1 VGAIPTIA
9 PYFLGPAL
17 ARFASL
23 YPAVSISVVEEIT
36 PILLDRL
43 HNGHVDVVV
52 LALPV
57 RGEELVSEELFRE
70 PLFAA
75 LPNGHRLAA
84 RRSLALSEIREDP
97 FLLLKE
103 GHCFRENALSACRRS
118 RVSPNVVFES
128 GQFSTIVSMVATGMG
143 VSVVPAMAVE
153 RHPGCRFVRI
163 GDERAVRIVG
173 LAQLKHRFKT
183 RAQCALTDELRRYA
197 HTHQPGV
204 E

>member
-1 VGAIPTIA
+1 
-9 PYFLGPAL
+9 L
-17 ARFASL
+17 ARFARL

-57 RGEELVSEELFRE
+57 RGEELISEELFRE

-75 LPNGHRLAA
+75 LPETHRLAE
-84 RRSLALSEIREDP
+84 RKSLALSEIRQDP

-153 RHPGCRFVRI
+153 RHTGCKFVRI
-163 GDERAVRIVG
+163 NDERVVRIVG

-183 RAQCALTDELRRYA
+183 RAQCALTDQLRRYA
-197 HTHQPGV
+197 QARASGLA
-204 E
+204 